1 MQTLSG
7 RMIDFFLSICYNK
20 RKEKKNL
27 NEITAI
33 TAQVKDKSR
42 CNIYVDGRFC
52 CGLTLETVVKN
63 RLKVGQCVTQE
74 VLENMQLE
82 SEKQTALSKALSFL
96 SATRKTEREI
106 RAHLTKKG
114 YLPAVIG
121 YVIEKLREYDFIND
135 NEYAAAYTESA
146 AKRKGGRL
154 IRMELKSKGLSEEAI
169 ENAVLGLDSGQELET
184 AAHILEKYMRGKTAD
199 KLTLQK
205 AYRHL
210 IGKGFDYEI
219 VKEALSKYGLDEE

>member
-1 MQTLSG
+1 M
-7 RMIDFFLSICYNK
+7 
-20 RKEKKNL
+20 

-63 RLKVGQCVTQE
+63 RLKVGQEVTQE
-74 VLENMQLE
+74 GLESMQLE
-82 SEKQTALSKALSFL
+82 SEKATALNKALNFL
-96 SATRKTEREI
+96 SATRKTEKEI
-106 RAHLTKKG
+106 RTHLIKKG

-121 YVIEKLREYDFIND
+121 YVVEKLREYGFVND
-135 NEYAAAYTESA
+135 SEYAEAYTESA

-154 IRMELKSKGLSEEAI
+154 IRMELKNKGLSEDAI
-169 ENAVLGLDSGQELET
+169 DSAVSGLDSKQEQET
-184 AAHILEKYMRGKTAD
+184 AARLLEKYMRGKTAD
-199 KLTLQK
+199 KQTLQK

-210 IGKGFDYEI
+210 MGKGFDYET
-219 VKEALSKYGLDEE
+219 VKESLSKYDLDED